1 MSGPSPPLSAPPPPA
16 ALAAVTR
23 ATLRPSGG
31 PDQRHGERGFN
42 LVELL
47 ISLSIATILLMAIVT
62 LFVKQTQVM
71 SNQTAVLDMQRGA
84 RFGMEHLTRD
94 LAALG
99 SNSTPNSVNDPL
111 VCPKPAVPLR
121 AVTLSLTDG
130 YVAAPEKN
138 PNVRPVAIRLFG
150 TLDVKSR
157 WKTANIDG
165 STVYLYDDGTLPAT
179 EELWNNS
186 FGPDKYLRI
195 AAPDGK
201 QMYFAISDSSFAAKS
216 VQVTEAIPRQEV
228 GQPCGYTGFGNNLWV
243 DVQNFVRYRIVAD
256 TRPGAATGTDG
267 TPLQSILVRE
277 RLGTDGTTVVGQL
290 PLVDNAVDLSLF
302 DIALDND
309 PASDVQKIKI
319 YPLVEDVVTKDGAG
333 KLGSDNSARPE
344 SLRFLTVK
352 LSVRSDDPVSNLAHR
367 PRDVVWQPLDTWQL
381 PDQTD
386 LAHPVV
392 TAASRVAMPT
402 LVSRNL

>member
-1 MSGPSPPLSAPPPPA
+1 MFG
-16 ALAAVTR
+16 
-23 ATLRPSGG
+23 LRPSATQGTSPAAHPAG
-31 PDQRHGERGFN
+31 QPAAWRRGERGFN

-47 ISLSIATILLMAIVT
+47 ISLSIATILLMSIVT

-71 SNQTAVLDMQRGA
+71 SNQTSVLDMQRGA

-99 SNSTPNSVNDPL
+99 SNSTPNSANDPL
-111 VCPKPAVPLR
+111 VCPKPVVPLK
-121 AVTLSLTDG
+121 AITLSLTDG
-130 YVAAPEKN
+130 YVSAPDKN

-150 TLDVKSR
+150 ALDIKTR

-165 STVYLYDDGTLPAT
+165 TSVYLYDDGTLPAT
-179 EELWNNS
+179 QEIWS
-186 FGPDKYLRI
+186 STFGTDKYLRI
-195 AAPDGK
+195 SSPDGK
-201 QMYFAISDSSFAAKS
+201 QMYYAISDSNFAAKS
-216 VQVTEAIPRQEV
+216 IQLAEAPPRQEV

-256 TRPGAATGTDG
+256 TRPGAPTATDG
-267 TPLQSILVRE
+267 TPLASILVRE
-277 RLGTDGTTVVGQL
+277 RLAADGTTIVGQL

-302 DIALDND
+302 DIAVDND

-319 YPLVEDVVTKDGAG
+319 YPLVDDVVGKDGAG
-333 KLGSDNSARPE
+333 KLGNDTGARPE
-344 SLRFLTVK
+344 SVRFLTVK
-352 LSVRSDDPVSNLAHR
+352 LSVRSDEPVTNLAHR

-392 TAASRVAMPT
+392 TAATRVAMPT